1 MPYYPPAV
9 PVCSVLVSDANKQVS
24 ATVAYQAVVTKTLAA
39 GQMAT
44 NGDSLH
50 LTYIADQANTN
61 SCSYQITLGGSAVA
75 THAAQVTA
83 GTYEIRATITR
94 LTATTGRISY
104 HLFYPSNAHYQPV
117 TSALAL
123 TWANAQTLN
132 FNLAC
137 ATATTD
143 ATLYQATAI
152 YVPAV
157 P

>member
-1 MPYYPPAV
+1 MPLYPAGFPT
-9 PVCSVLVSDANKQVS
+9 PRVLVSYGNKQV
-24 ATVAYQAVVTKTLAA
+24 AGTAGYEAVVAKTLVA
-39 GQMAT
+39 GQMAA

-50 LTYIADQANTN
+50 LTYIAGQANTN

-75 THAAQVTA
+75 THAAQVVA
-83 GTYEIRATITR
+83 GTYEIRAVITR

-104 HLFYPSNAHYQPV
+104 NLFYPSNAHYQPV

-123 TWANAQTLN
+123 TWANTQALN

-137 ATATTD
+137 STATTD
-143 ATLYQATAI
+143 ATLYQATCV
-152 YVPAV
+152 YYPAV